1 MRALVLIAGLG
12 CRTTET
18 PPPALHNTALVVP
31 AHPKSR
37 IDRARAELARAYD
50 MRAGGFLITA
60 YAAAQGGLNI
70 LAGEP
75 PDQDAELEAS
85 DTQAAREELRMM
97 VNHRI
102 HELEVKLGR

>member
-31 AHPKSR
+31 SHPKSR

-75 PDQDAELEAS
+75 PDQERRVRRARIRGCRLFAFTRPIAS
-85 DTQAAREELRMM
+85 GPRPVVFRST
-97 VNHRI
+97 
-102 HELEVKLGR
+102 